1 MADTNTTNLSLV
13 KPEVGASTDTWGGKI
28 NDNLDT
34 VDGVF
39 KADGTGTSVG
49 LNVGAGKVLTV
60 GGTLSGAAFDGF
72 ATLTGTQTLTNKTIA
87 FSDNTLTDVAGTT
100 ATQTLTNKT
109 IAFGSNTLTDVAST
123 NTTQTLTNKTLT
135 SPVLDGAPDQNGS
148 YRANIV
154 AVAAL
159 DIDCSLGNYF
169 TKTISENSTFTFSNP
184 PASRSYSF
192 TLELNVSG
200 DRTVTWPAEVV
211 WPADTAPTLTADK
224 THLFMFVTDDGGTRW
239 RGAALVDYTT

>member
-28 NDNLDT
+28 NNNLDT

-60 GGTLSGAAFDGF
+60 GGTLSGTAFDGF
-72 ATLTGTQTLTNKTIA
+72 ATLTGTE
-87 FSDNTLTDVAGTT
+87 
-100 ATQTLTNKT
+100 
-109 IAFGSNTLTDVAST
+109 
-123 NTTQTLTNKTLT
+123 TLTNKTLT
-135 SPVLDGAPDQNGS
+135 SPVLGGAPDQNGS

-159 DIDCSLGNYF
+159 DIDCTLGNYF
-169 TKTISENSTFTFSNP
+169 TKIINGDSTFTFSSP
-184 PASRSYSF
+184 PASRSYAF
-192 TLELNVSG
+192 TLELTHTSG
-200 DRTVTWPAEVV
+200 NVTWPTAVA
-211 WPADTAPTLTADK
+211 WPKDTPPELTAGN
-224 THLFMFVTDDGGTRW
+224 THIFVFVTDDGGTRW
-239 RGAALVDYTT
+239 RGAALVDYVN